1 MKDPVESNLQAAST
15 PRAMARRRLY
25 QHKGFIIGAVGLAIV
40 LGMALFAPLLA
51 PYDPYEQ
58 VLTRRLIPPFWHDDG
73 TWLFPL
79 GTDHLGRDYLSRI
92 LYGAR
97 VSLAIGF
104 VATIISAVIGGTLG
118 MAAGYFGGRV
128 DMVVLFMLST
138 RLSMPVVLVALSV
151 VALVGGSLT
160 VVISVLGC
168 LLWDRFTVVLRAV
181 TMRERLLD
189 YVSAAKAIGCT
200 DFRIIAREIFP
211 NVFPAFVVIATLEM
225 ANAILLEA
233 ALSFLGLGVQPPLPS
248 WGLMIAEA
256 KEQMYFSPWIIAIPG
271 CALFALVLSINLFGD
286 GLRDVLS
293 PEGRN

>member
-1 MKDPVESNLQAAST
+1 MKDPVESNLQAVST
-15 PRAMARRRLY
+15 PRAIARRRLY
-25 QHKGFIIGAVGLAIV
+25 QHQGFIIGAIGLAIV

-58 VLTRRLIPPFWHDDG
+58 VLTRRLIPPFWQEDG

-128 DMVVLFMLST
+128 DMVVSFMLST

-211 NVFPAFVVIATLEM
+211 NVFPSFVVIATLEM